1 MVHCTVLLLELDYWI
16 TGLQGCIEQWTL
28 KALAELQ
35 LVYFL
40 L

>member
-16 TGLQGCIEQWTL
+16 TGLQGCIEQWTQ
-28 KALAELQ
+28 ALAELQ